1 MIGEWFGRI
10 DRLQKSRGFMII
22 ATVVLALLGIAAF
35 VTVWVNRPLVDA
47 VNPLAIGLDP
57 SIKVNGPEG
66 ITQDDYDR
74 MKSEVERFNKSL
86 EAFSGAQ
93 GDLTSV
99 AVGIFAAT
107 GVLVAAVWLG
117 IGVSILGLGLV
128 AVLIVWPMSM
138 WPATR
143 EWGRLLGG
151 ILSLT
156 VAFTVIMRG
165 AALLLSLP
173 GAMFAVAKN
182 VIAEA
187 TRLKLSVLFIGVL
200 MLALAAL
207 PGALDPEVPLRYRV
221 QSFLQYATG
230 GTFWIVALL
239 IVLFSVSTVATEQRD
254 KVIWQ
259 TMTKPI
265 AAWQYVLGKWIGI
278 VTLAAALLT
287 VSGLGTF
294 LFVEFLRNQPAQDES
309 GPFQAINGGMS
320 EDRQWLESQILT
332 ARVMIENEPY
342 NLPERDPQEFAAIL
356 DNYLEELKRTNAA
369 FDPNDPR
376 TRDGAALS
384 LIKQTEELYR
394 QVEPGPANKTYVF
407 RGLETPRDR
416 NLPLIFRFRVDS
428 GANSPDKVFKVTFGI
443 QNLGFFVKDAP
454 LGQYQTHILPPTI
467 IGDDGSLAISVFNGA
482 LYGDGST
489 GRANPDMITFPKQGL
504 AVSYS
509 VGSYRINFVRVMVAL
524 WVKLAFLAMAGIF
537 AGTFLSFPVATLV
550 SFGIFF
556 MAESSDAITKALEVF
571 DDRDNKNN
579 IVMWKWVVVRIAEG
593 TSGLFKAYGDLQPTQ
608 RLVDGLLLSWGE
620 VATGMTLL
628 AVFTVVFFAL
638 ATAIFRK
645 RELAMYSGQ

>member
-22 ATVVLALLGIAAF
+22 ATIVLVLLGIGAF
-35 VTVWVNRPLVDA
+35 VTIWVNQPQGDA
-47 VNPLAIGLDP
+47 VNPLAIGLNPDL
-57 SIKVNGPEG
+57 KVNGPEG
-66 ITQDDYDR
+66 VTQEDYDR

-86 EAFSGAQ
+86 EAFTGAQ

-117 IGVSILGLGLV
+117 IGMSILGLALV
-128 AVLIVWPMSM
+128 AALIVWPMSLS
-138 WPATR
+138 PVTK

-165 AALLLSLP
+165 ASLLLSLP

-200 MLALAAL
+200 MFALAAL
-207 PGALDPEVPLRYRV
+207 PSLLDPETPLRYRV

-265 AAWQYVLGKWIGI
+265 AAWQYILGKWIGI

-294 LFVEFLRNQPAQDES
+294 LFVEFLRNQPAHGES
-309 GPFQAINGGMS
+309 GPFKAVNGGMS

-332 ARVMIENEPY
+332 ARVMVENENF
-342 NLPERDPQEFAAIL
+342 NLAERDPQEFAAIL
-356 DNYLEELKRTNAA
+356 DNYLEELKKTNAA
-369 FDPNDPR
+369 FDTQDPR
-376 TRDGAALS
+376 NRADVAIS
-384 LIKQTEELYR
+384 LIKQMETVYR
-394 QVEPGPANKTYVF
+394 QIEPIPTGKEFTF
-407 RGLETPRDR
+407 KGLETARDR

-428 GANSPDKVFKVTFGI
+428 GANSPDKVFKITFGI
-443 QNLGFFVKDAP
+443 ENFGFFVKDAP
-454 LGQYQTHILPPTI
+454 LGQYQTHILPPTVI
-467 IGDDGSLAISVFNGA
+467 RDDGTVVMSIFNGA

-489 GRANPDMITFPKQGL
+489 GRVNPETVTFPKSGL
-504 AVSYS
+504 ILSYS
-509 VGSYRINFVRVMVAL
+509 VGSYRVNFVRVMVAL

-550 SFGIFF
+550 SFGIFL
-556 MAESSDAITKALEVF
+556 MAEWSTSITKALEVF
-571 DDRDNKNN
+571 DDRDNQNQ
-579 IVMWKWVVVRIAEG
+579 IVLWKWIVVRVAEA
-593 TSGLFKAYGDLQPTQ
+593 TSGAFKAYGDLQPTQ
-608 RLVDGLLLSWGE
+608 RLVDGLLLSWSE
-620 VATGMTLL
+620 VATGLTFL
-628 AVFTVVFFAL
+628 ALFTVVLFGL